1 MFNKLLKFE
10 MQLQTRQVGFWISAA
25 IMFILGVIMM
35 SFDFA
40 SANAVGEK
48 IKANGALPVAEI
60 ISGWSSVI
68 IFFGAVFTV
77 TGAMRDDVH
86 KSLEIIHSTPVG
98 TPPMIWARLSGV
110 LLTVFTCLCALVIG
124 LFIGQFMPW
133 TDKETIG
140 PINVLYF
147 LQPLFVFGLISCLF
161 VSAFYLLTAG
171 VTRNRTIV
179 YVSAIAMLV
188 LSSIPGLLNESDKL
202 KDLAAMLDPFGT
214 VGLTNDTEFWPA
226 SEQNSRMIPLS
237 GSFLTNRLIWLIV
250 SLGGLFMAQK
260 FFKRG
265 IVTRKI
271 KPSKQLT
278 DTHISPADVEL
289 IQVTPVSA
297 TGAKL
302 SRFLTRFKYEYLTTV
317 KSIPFAILLLI
328 AIVNFSFVF
337 VIRNQLSDQPV
348 LLTGGQ
354 AFFVV
359 QAGFT
364 LFLLLMMVFFGGD
377 VIWRERTAKITELI
391 DSTAV
396 QNWTLL
402 VSKWLATIAMIYTV
416 IALACISA
424 LIAQATIGV
433 GALDVPLMF
442 KRGFLELGL
451 MMSFWVTLVMFVQN
465 FVPNRIFGMILGGLI
480 LFGILFGVQSLPFYH
495 PLMGFGMVNP
505 GAYSDMNAYRTSGL
519 LTMTYTAIYW
529 AGLVGLFA
537 VSSIWL
543 WRRGTDVRLGNR
555 LKGIKGQMGKVSI
568 ALGVTSI
575 LAFFGMG
582 GHIFYKTNVENEFY
596 TDKKAETRLVEIEK
610 NFKDEFFKDDTYNP
624 LPKIQRVNVD
634 VQLFTAKQ
642 QGEFKGQFLIKN
654 TTGAPVKQVWLTM
667 PTDKESALRKIDLKG
682 AVRDKDNKKAKLAE
696 KLEMNS
702 HLYVFNPPLAVNAE
716 TTLDFD
722 IFYDSPKFRDGS
734 PIRKQANFLNN
745 SRMPTIGIN
754 FSRLEN
760 PDKRRKYGLD
770 VKDKRPDRDD
780 TEAIKKNFFTSA
792 ADYVDFKANM
802 CVDAG
807 QIPIAPGQFMGETK
821 GPDGRVCRQY
831 EAINPIMNFFSFV
844 AADYEV
850 AESVWNNPKGGDV
863 DLKIFHHDG
872 HPYNIDL
879 MMEAMQSSMTTYTE
893 TFGPYQYAQARIMEV
908 PYVQF
913 AQAFAGTIPFGES
926 LGFIM
931 EVEEGD
937 DKVDFMTYVTAH
949 ELGHQ
954 WFGHQIVPANTKGYN
969 VLSEGLTENASMTAY
984 EVIKG
989 YPMTRRM
996 RSKRGEDYLAGR
1008 TRDKNPEPPLALAED
1023 QQYIFYSK
1031 ASAVLWGLKHY
1042 MPEGEMNA
1050 ALAKFI
1056 KDYGSKGSPYPTT
1069 LQLVDALREAA
1080 DDNLQQFITDSWE
1093 QITFWET
1100 GFGDVDVKPNANGS
1114 FTVTATAKMAK
1125 KYASEEDGKETDADS
1140 LDEPVEV
1147 AFYKEDPSNSWEEE
1161 PMLLKRFR
1169 LTEAETELTFELK
1182 ERPGY
1187 IVIDPRALLVERKLN
1202 DNVKALPKKLASNE

>member
-1 MFNKLLKFE
+1 MFGKLLKFE
-10 MQLQTRQVGFWISAA
+10 MQLQTRQVGFWITAA
-25 IMFILGVIMM
+25 IMFIVGLMMM

-40 SANAVGEK
+40 AGGAVGEK
-48 IKANGALPVAEI
+48 VKANGALNVAGI
-60 ISGWSSVI
+60 VANMSPFV

-86 KSLEIIHSTPVG
+86 KSLEIIHSTPVR
-98 TPPMIWARLSGV
+98 TPPMIWARLTGV
-110 LLTVFTCLCALVIG
+110 LLTVFACLCALILG
-124 LFIGQFMPW
+124 LFVGQFMPW
-133 TDKETIG
+133 TDKETIAA
-140 PINVLYF
+140 INLFYF

-171 VTRNRTIV
+171 ITRNRTIV

-188 LSSIPGLLNESDKL
+188 ISSIPGLLNESDKL
-202 KDLAAMLDPFGT
+202 KDLAALLDPFGT
-214 VGLTNDTEFWPA
+214 IGLANDTEFWPA
-226 SEQNSRMIPLS
+226 SEQNSRMVPLT
-237 GSFLTNRLIWLIV
+237 GTFLTNRIIWLIV
-250 SLGGLFMAQK
+250 SLVGLVMAQR

-278 DTHISPADVEL
+278 DTHISPEDIEL
-289 IQVTPVSA
+289 VQVNPVSPK
-297 TGAKL
+297 GAKL

-328 AIVNFSFVF
+328 AIVNFSFIF

-402 VSKWLATIAMIYTV
+402 SSKWLATIAMIFTV
-416 IALACISA
+416 IALACLSA

-433 GALDVPLMF
+433 GDLDVPMML
-442 KRGFLELGL
+442 KRGFLEIGL

-465 FVPNRIFGMILGGLI
+465 FAPNRIFGMILGGLI
-480 LFGILFGVQSLPFYH
+480 LFGILFGLQLLPFYH

-519 LTMTYTAIYW
+519 LTMTYRGIYW
-529 AGLVGLFA
+529 AGLVGIFA
-537 VSSIWL
+537 VSSMWL
-543 WRRGTDVRLGNR
+543 WRRGTDVRLGKR
-555 LKGIKGQMGKVSI
+555 LKGVKGQMGAGSL
-568 ALGVTSI
+568 ALGIASI

-582 GHIFYKTNVENEFY
+582 GHIFYKTNIENTFY
-596 TDKKAETRLVEIEK
+596 TDKKSETRLVEIEK
-610 NFKDEFFKDDTYNP
+610 NFKDISYRVI
-624 LPKIQRVNVD
+624 PKIQSVNVD

-642 QGEFKGQFLIKN
+642 QAEFKGQYLIKN
-654 TTGAPVKQVWLTM
+654 TTGVPVTELWLNV
-667 PTDKESALRKIDLKG
+667 PSDKESALRKIDLKG
-682 AVRDKDNKKAKLAE
+682 ATRDTDDKLAKLAE
-696 KLEMNS
+696 KLEMRS
-702 HLYVFNPPLAVNAE
+702 HLYIFNPPLAPNAE

-722 IFYDSPKFRDGS
+722 VFFDSPKFMDGS

-745 SRMPTIGIN
+745 SRMPGLGVN
-754 FSRLEN
+754 YSYMNN
-760 PDKRRKYGLD
+760 PDKRRKYDLPE
-770 VKDKRPDRDD
+770 KDKRPDRDD
-780 TEAIKKNFFTSA
+780 AEAVKKNFFTPS
-792 ADYVDFKANM
+792 ADYVDFDANI
-802 CVDAG
+802 CVDKG
-807 QIPIAPGQFMGETK
+807 QIPIAPGKFMSEST
-821 GPDGRVCRQY
+821 GPGDRVCRQY
-831 EAINPIMNFFSFV
+831 QAINPIMNFFSFV

-850 AESVWNNPKGGDV
+850 AEDVWKNPNGADV
-863 DLKIFHHDG
+863 DLKIYHHAG
-872 HPYNIDL
+872 HPFNIDI
-879 MMEAMQSSMTTYTE
+879 MMGAMQSSMTTFTE

-908 PYVQF
+908 PYVSF

-931 EVEEGD
+931 EVEKGE
-937 DKVDFMTYVTAH
+937 DKIDFMTYVTAH

-969 VLSEGLTENASMTAY
+969 VLSEGLTENASMTAF
-984 EVIKG
+984 EKIKG

-996 RSKRGEDYLAGR
+996 RSKRGEQYLSGR
-1008 TRDKNPEPPLALAED
+1008 TADKNPEPPLALAED
-1023 QQYIFYSK
+1023 QQYIFYNK
-1031 ASAVLWGLKHY
+1031 ANAVFWGLRHY

-1069 LQLVDALREAA
+1069 LQLVEALREAA
-1080 DDNLQQFITDSWE
+1080 DDDLQQFITDSWDK
-1093 QITFWET
+1093 ITFWET
-1100 GFGDVDVKPNANGS
+1100 GFGDVDVKGNADGT
-1114 FTVTATAKMAK
+1114 FTVTAIAKMAK
-1125 KYASEEDGKETDADS
+1125 KYASEEDGKETDAET
-1140 LDEPVEV
+1140 LDEPVEI

-1169 LTEAETELTFELK
+1169 LTEAETELTFELS

-1202 DNVKALPKKLASNE
+1202 DNVKALPKKLASAE

>member
-1 MFNKLLKFE
+1 MFGKLLKFE
-10 MQLQTRQVGFWISAA
+10 MQLQTRQVGFWITAG
-25 IMFILGVIMM
+25 IMFIVGVLVM

-40 SANAVGEK
+40 SASAVGEK
-48 IKANGALPVAEI
+48 IKANGALPIAITIANMSPFV
-60 ISGWSSVI
+60 
-68 IFFGAVFTV
+68 IFFAAVFTV

-86 KSLEIIHSTPVG
+86 KSLEIIHSTPVK
-98 TPPMIWARLSGV
+98 TPSMIWTRLIGV
-110 LLTVFTCLCALVIG
+110 LITVFVCLCALVVG
-124 LFIGQFMPW
+124 MFIGQFMLW

-140 PINVLYF
+140 AINVLFF
-147 LQPLFVFGLISCLF
+147 LQPLLIFGLTSCLF

-188 LSSIPGLLNESDKL
+188 ISSIPGLLNESDKL

-214 VGLTNDTEFWPA
+214 VGLANDTEFWPA
-226 SEQNSRMIPLS
+226 NEQNSRMVPLS
-237 GSFLTNRLIWLIV
+237 GSFLINRVIWLAI
-250 SLGGLFMAQK
+250 SLVGLFMAQRL
-260 FFKRG
+260 FKRG

-271 KPSKQLT
+271 KASKKLT
-278 DTHISPADVEL
+278 DAYTSPEHVKL
-289 IQVTPVSA
+289 IQVTPVSPK
-297 TGAKL
+297 GAKL

-348 LLTGGQ
+348 LLTAGQ

-402 VSKWLATIAMIYTV
+402 TSKWLATIAMIYTV
-416 IALACISA
+416 IALACVSA
-424 LIAQATIGV
+424 LVAQATIGV
-433 GALDVPLMF
+433 GELDIPLML
-442 KRGFLELGL
+442 KRGFLEIGL

-465 FVPNRIFGMILGGLI
+465 FVPNRIFGMILGGLL
-480 LFGILFGVQSLPFYH
+480 LFGILFGLRLLPFYH
-495 PLMGFGMVNP
+495 PLLGFGMVSP
-505 GAYSDMNAYRTSGL
+505 GQYSDMNAYLTSGL
-519 LTMTYTAIYW
+519 LSMTYRGIYW
-529 AGLVGLFA
+529 AGLVGIFA
-537 VSSIWL
+537 VTSMWL
-543 WRRGTDVRLGNR
+543 WRRGTDVRLRKR
-555 LKGIKGQMGKVSI
+555 LKGVRAQMGIGSLSLGLASI
-568 ALGVTSI
+568 I
-575 LAFFGMG
+575 AFFGMG
-582 GHIFYKTNVENEFY
+582 GHIFYKTNIENTFY
-596 TDKKAETRLVEIEK
+596 TDKKAEKRLVEIEK
-610 NFKDEFFKDDTYNP
+610 NFKGEFFKDGTYVP
-624 LPKIQRVNVD
+624 LPKIQRVDVD
-634 VQLFTAKQ
+634 VQLFTDKQ
-642 QGEFKGQFLIKN
+642 QGIFKGQYLIKN

-667 PTDKESALRKIDLKG
+667 PTEKESALRKIDLKG
-682 AVRDKDNKKAKLAE
+682 AVRDKNNEKAKLAE

-722 IFYDSPKFRDGS
+722 IFYDSPSFPDGS

-745 SRMPTIGIN
+745 GKMPTIGIN
-754 FSRLEN
+754 FSRLES
-760 PDKRRKYGLD
+760 PDKRRKYNLG

-780 TEAIKKNFFTSA
+780 PEAKKKNFFTSA
-792 ADYVDFKANM
+792 ADYVDFKANI

-807 QIPIAPGQFMGETK
+807 QIPIAPGQFKSETK

-831 EAINPIMNFFSFV
+831 KAINPIMNFFSFV
-844 AADYEV
+844 AADYDVASEV
-850 AESVWNNPKGGDV
+850 WENPNGDNV
-863 DLKIFHHDG
+863 DLKIYHHAG
-872 HPYNIDL
+872 HPFNIDL
-879 MMEAMQSSMTTYTE
+879 MMDAMQSSMTTFTE

-931 EVEEGD
+931 EVEKGE
-937 DKVDFMTYVTAH
+937 DKIDFMTYVTAH

-969 VLSEGLTENASMTAY
+969 VLSEGLTENATMTAY
-984 EVIKG
+984 EKIKG

-996 RSKRGEDYLAGR
+996 RSKRVEQYLLGR
-1008 TRDKNPEPPLALAED
+1008 TSDKNPEPPLALAED
-1023 QQYIFYSK
+1023 QLYIAYYK
-1031 ASAVLWGLKHY
+1031 ANAVFWGLRHY
-1042 MPEGEMNA
+1042 MEDGAMNA
-1050 ALAKFI
+1050 ALAQFI

-1069 LQLVDALREAA
+1069 LELVDALREAA
-1080 DDNLQQFITDSWE
+1080 PEDLQQFITDSWE
-1093 QITFWET
+1093 KITFWET
-1100 GFGDVDVKPNANGS
+1100 GFGDVNVKPNANGGY
-1114 FTVTATAKMAK
+1114 TVTAIAKMAK
-1125 KYASEEDGKETDADS
+1125 KYASEKDGKETDAET
-1140 LDEPVEV
+1140 LDEPVEI
-1147 AFYKEDPSNSWEEE
+1147 AFYKEDPSNSWEEK

-1169 LTEAETELTFELK
+1169 LTEAETELSFELS

-1202 DNVKALPKKLASNE
+1202 DNVKALPKKLASTE

>member
-1 MFNKLLKFE
+1 MFDKLLKFE
-10 MQLQTRQVGFWISAA
+10 MQLQTRQVGFWITAA
-25 IMFILGVIMM
+25 IMFIVGVLVM

-40 SANAVGEK
+40 SASAVGEK
-48 IKANGALPVAEI
+48 VKANGALPVAQTI
-60 ISGWSSVI
+60 ANMSPFV

-86 KSLEIIHSTPVG
+86 KSLEIIHSTPVK
-98 TPPMIWARLSGV
+98 TAPMIWARLTGV
-110 LLTVFTCLCALVIG
+110 LATVFACLCALIIG
-124 LFIGQFMPW
+124 MFIGQFMPW

-140 PINVLYF
+140 AINVLYF

-188 LSSIPGLLNESDKL
+188 ISSIPGLLNESDKL

-214 VGLTNDTEFWPA
+214 VGLANDTEFWPA
-226 SEQNSRMIPLS
+226 SEQNNRMVPLS
-237 GSFLTNRLIWLIV
+237 GSLLTNRLIWFAI
-250 SLGGLFMAQK
+250 SLTGLFMAQK

-271 KPSKQLT
+271 KPGKQLT
-278 DTHISPADVEL
+278 DTHISPDAVEL
-289 IQVTPVSA
+289 IQVMPVSPK
-297 TGAKL
+297 GAKL

-402 VSKWLATIAMIYTV
+402 TSKWLATIAMIYTV
-416 IALACISA
+416 IALACIAA
-424 LIAQATIGV
+424 LAAQATIGV
-433 GALDVPLMF
+433 GDLNIPLML
-442 KRGFLELGL
+442 KRGFLEIGL

-465 FVPNRIFGMILGGLI
+465 FTPNRIFGMILGGLI
-480 LFGILFGVQSLPFYH
+480 LFALLFGLQLLPFYH

-505 GAYSDMNAYRTSGL
+505 GGYSDMNAYTTSGL
-519 LTMTYTAIYW
+519 LTMTYRGIYW
-529 AGLVGLFA
+529 AGLVGIFA
-537 VSSIWL
+537 VASMWL
-543 WRRGTDVRLGNR
+543 WRRGTDVRLGKR
-555 LKGIKGQMGKVSI
+555 LKGVKGQMGAGSL
-568 ALGVTSI
+568 ALGLVSVI
-575 LAFFGMG
+575 AFFGMG
-582 GHIFYKTNVENEFY
+582 GHIFYKTNIEDTFY
-596 TDKKAETRLVEIEK
+596 TDKKSEMRLVEIEK
-610 NFKDEFFKDDTYNP
+610 NFKEDFYKAV
-624 LPKIQRVNVD
+624 PKIQSVNVD

-642 QGEFKGQFLIKN
+642 QGQFTGQYLIKN
-654 TTGAPVKQVWLTM
+654 TTGEAVKQIWLTM

-682 AVRDKDNKKAKLAE
+682 AVRDKENKKAKLAE

-702 HLYVFNPPLAVNAE
+702 HLYVFNPPLAPDAE

-722 IFYDSPKFRDGS
+722 VFFDSPKFGDGS

-745 SRMPTIGIN
+745 TRMPFIGAN
-754 FSRLEN
+754 YARLEN
-760 PDKRRKYGLD
+760 PDKRRKYDLP

-780 TEAIKKNFFTSA
+780 PEAIKKNFFTSA
-792 ADYVDFKANM
+792 ADYVDFTANI

-807 QIPIAPGQFMGETK
+807 QIPIAPGQFKGETQ

-850 AESVWNNPKGGDV
+850 AEQVWENSNGDDV
-863 DLKIFHHDG
+863 DLKIFHHAG
-872 HPYNIDL
+872 HPFNIDL
-879 MMEAMQSSMTTYTE
+879 MMNAMQSSMTTFTE

-913 AQAFAGTIPFGES
+913 AQAFAGTIPFGED

-931 EVEEGD
+931 EVEKGD
-937 DKVDFMTYVTAH
+937 DKIDFMTYVTAH

-984 EVIKG
+984 EKIKG

-1023 QQYIFYSK
+1023 QQYIFYNK
-1031 ASAVLWGLKHY
+1031 ANAVFWGLRHY
-1042 MPEGEMNA
+1042 MEDGAMNA

-1056 KDYGSKGSPYPTT
+1056 EDYGSKGSPYPTT
-1069 LQLVDALREAA
+1069 LELVDALREAA
-1080 DDNLQQFITDSWE
+1080 SNNLQQFITDSWE
-1093 QITFWET
+1093 KITFWET
-1100 GFGDVDVKPNANGS
+1100 GFGDVNVKGNANGT
-1114 FTVTATAKMAK
+1114 FTVTAVAKVAK
-1125 KYASEEDGKETDADS
+1125 KYASEEDGEETDAEN
-1140 LDEPVEV
+1140 LDESVEI

-1169 LTEAETELTFELK
+1169 LTEAETELTFELS

-1202 DNVKALPKKLASNE
+1202 DNVKALPKQLASAE

>member
-1 MFNKLLKFE
+1 MFTKLLKFE
-10 MQLQTRQVGFWISAA
+10 MHLQTRQVGFWITAA
-25 IMFILGVIMM
+25 IMFIVGVMMM

-40 SANAVGEK
+40 SASAVGEK
-48 IKANGALPVAEI
+48 IKANGALPVATI
-60 ISGWSSVI
+60 IANMSPFV
-68 IFFGAVFTV
+68 IFFAAVFTV

-86 KSLEIIHSTPVG
+86 KSLEIIHSTPVK
-98 TPPMIWARLSGV
+98 TTPMIWARLTGV
-110 LLTVFTCLCALVIG
+110 LATVFACLCALVVG
-124 LFIGQFMPW
+124 MFIGQFMPW

-140 PINVLYF
+140 AINVLYF

-188 LSSIPGLLNESDKL
+188 ISSIPGLLNESDKL
-202 KDLAAMLDPFGT
+202 KDLAALLDPFGT
-214 VGLTNDTEFWPA
+214 VGLANDTEFWPA
-226 SEQNSRMIPLS
+226 SEQNSRLVPVS
-237 GSFLTNRLIWLIV
+237 GSFLINRLIWLAV
-250 SLGGLFMAQK
+250 SLAGLFMAQR

-278 DTHISPADVEL
+278 DTHLSPDEIEL
-289 IQVTPVSA
+289 VQVTPA
-297 TGAKL
+297 PPNGAKL
-302 SRFLTRFKYEYLTTV
+302 SRFLARFKYEYLTTV

-337 VIRNQLSDQPV
+337 VIRNQLSDMPV

-359 QAGFT
+359 QGGFT

-402 VSKWLATIAMIYTV
+402 ATKWLATIAMIYSV
-416 IALACISA
+416 IALACIAA
-424 LIAQATIGV
+424 LVAQALIGV
-433 GALDVPLMF
+433 GDLEVGVMF
-442 KRGFLELGL
+442 KRGFFEIGL

-465 FVPNRIFGMILGGLI
+465 FAPNRIFGMIIGGLV
-480 LFGILFGVQSLPFYH
+480 LFGILFGLQLLPFYH
-495 PLMGFGMVNP
+495 PLMGFGLVNP
-505 GAYSDMNAYRTSGL
+505 GQYSDMNAYRTSGL
-519 LTMTYTAIYW
+519 LTMTYRGIYW

-537 VSSIWL
+537 VTSMWL
-543 WRRGTDVRLGNR
+543 WRRGTDVRLGKR
-555 LKGIKGQMGKVSI
+555 IKGVKGQMGVGSLS
-568 ALGVTSI
+568 LGLASV

-582 GHIFYKTNVENEFY
+582 SYIFYKTNIDNTFY
-596 TDKKAETRLVEIEK
+596 TDKKSETRLVEIEK
-610 NFKDEFFKDDTYNP
+610 NFKDEFFKDGTYNP
-624 LPKIQRVNVD
+624 LPKIQRVDVD
-634 VQLFTAKQ
+634 VQLFTDKQ
-642 QGEFKGQFLIKN
+642 QGEFKGQYLIKN
-654 TTGAPVKQVWLTM
+654 TTGAPVNQVWLTM

-682 AVRDKDNKKAKLAE
+682 AVRDRDNEKAKLAE

-722 IFYDSPKFRDGS
+722 IFYDSPKFSEGS

-780 TEAIKKNFFTSA
+780 PEAIKKNFFTSA
-792 ADYVDFKANM
+792 ADYVDFKANF

-807 QIPIAPGQFMGETK
+807 QIPIAPGKFIGETT

-844 AADYEV
+844 AADYDV
-850 AESVWNNPKGGDV
+850 AEDVWKNPNGDDV
-863 DLKIFHHDG
+863 DLKIYHHAG
-872 HPYNIDL
+872 HPFNIDL
-879 MMEAMQSSMTTYTE
+879 MMNAMQSSMTTYTE

-908 PYVQF
+908 PYVSF

-931 EVEEGD
+931 EVEKGE

-954 WFGHQIVPANTKGYN
+954 WFGHQIVPANTKGFN
-969 VLSEGLTENASMTAY
+969 VLSEGLTENASMTAF
-984 EVIKG
+984 EQIKG

-996 RSKRGEDYLAGR
+996 RSKRGEQYLSGR
-1008 TRDKNPEPPLALAED
+1008 ASDKNPEPPLALAED
-1023 QQYIFYSK
+1023 QQYIFYNK
-1031 ASAVLWGLKHY
+1031 ANAVFWGLRHY
-1042 MPEGEMNA
+1042 MDDGAMNA
-1050 ALAKFI
+1050 ALKGFI
-1056 KDYGSKGSPYPTT
+1056 EEYGSKGSPYPTT
-1069 LQLVDALREAA
+1069 KQLVDTLRAA
-1080 DDNLQQFITDSWE
+1080 APEDLQQFITDSWE
-1093 QITFWET
+1093 KITFWET
-1100 GFGDVDVKPNANGS
+1100 SFGDVDIKPNANGTY
-1114 FTVTATAKMAK
+1114 TVTATAKMAK
-1125 KYASEEDGKETDADS
+1125 KYASEEDGKETDADT
-1140 LDEPVEV
+1140 LDEPVEI

-1187 IVIDPRALLVERKLN
+1187 IVIDPRALLVERKLK
-1202 DNVKALPKKLASNE
+1202 DNVKALPKKLASAK